1 MLLIETGD
9 TGEKPVLEENTILIG
24 ARRSGRRSGKLKLGY
39 LYLWRVIVDTSDVQ
53 FETRVRSMLKGEVL
67 S

>member
-39 LYLWRVIVDTSDVQ
+39 LWRVIVDTSDVQ